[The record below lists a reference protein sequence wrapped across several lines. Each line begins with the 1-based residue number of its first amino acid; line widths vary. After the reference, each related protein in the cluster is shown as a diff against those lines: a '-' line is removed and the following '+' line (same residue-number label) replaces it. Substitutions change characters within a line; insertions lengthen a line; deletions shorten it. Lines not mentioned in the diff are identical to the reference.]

1 VISSRPPPNSPPV
14 ISAITNVTTLTNT
27 PTPPIPFIVGDVESS
42 ASSLKLK
49 SASSNPELLPTNN
62 IVFGGSGSNRTVT
75 LTPVAGQGGAAE
87 ITIFVSDGT
96 DGASNTFTLTVS
108 APGTYFVTLNAQ
120 GDGSFSPDLTGKPL
134 AAGKTYSVTAIPG
147 AGHKFSGW
155 KGSLHSS
162 RRILTFVLNSDMT
175 LEADFD
181 PGSVETDN
189 YTYNG
194 LFYETDDVRQNSS
207 GCFTVRTTTRGS
219 YTGRLKVNG
228 KQWPFS
234 GSFDAEGQGTAT
246 INRRTD
252 TTLTLA
258 FHIGAGDQSDQ
269 IFGTLTDGNWT
280 AVLSGDRA
288 LYNARNPAPY
298 AGTYTM
304 VLPGQDGNSSLPTG
318 DSYGSVRISTAGVI
332 LFSGTLGDGT
342 KFSQT
347 APISKDG
354 LWPFFAS
361 LYGNK
366 GSLLGWVTVA
376 NAPADQSDMSG
387 LVSWIKPT
395 GVPKARYYAGG
406 FTTETMVVG
415 SRYNKPGP
423 GTPIVSFASDL
434 ITFVGGDLGADF
446 SNALVFNGAKA
457 LNNSLN
463 RLTLTF
469 ALPNGTFTGM
479 VTDPSTGALMKYG
492 GAVLQK
498 FNRGSGSLLGGVQ
511 SSRVLLGYPQP
522 DQPGI

>member
-1 VISSRPPPNSPPV
+1 MISG
-14 ISAITNVTTLTNT
+14 IANVTTLTNT
-27 PTPPIPFIVGDVESS
+27 PTPPIPFVVGDAQSS
-42 ASSLKLK
+42 ASSLKLQ

-75 LTPVAGQGGAAE
+75 LTPVAGQGGSSDV
-87 ITIFVSDGT
+87 TIFVSDGT
-96 DGASNTFTLTVS
+96 DSSSSSFTLTVS

-120 GDGSFSPDLTGKPL
+120 GDGSFSPNLTGQPL
-134 AAGKTYSVTAIPG
+134 AAGQTYSVTAIPG
-147 AGHKFSGW
+147 KGHKFSGW

-162 RRILTFVLNSDMT
+162 HRVITFVLNSDIT

-181 PGSVETDN
+181 PGSVQPDN
-189 YTYNG
+189 NFTYNG
-194 LFYETDDVRQNSS
+194 LFYESDEVRQNSAGS
-207 GCFTVRTTTRGS
+207 FSIRTTTRGS

-234 GSFDAEGQGTAT
+234 GSFDSDGQAT
-246 INRRTD
+246 STIVRRGD
-252 TTLTLA
+252 TTLTLV
-258 FHIGAGDQSDQ
+258 FHIGADDQSDQ
-269 IFGTLTDGNWT
+269 VFGTLSDGNWT
-280 AVLSGDRA
+280 AQLSGDRA
-288 LYNARNPAPY
+288 VYSARNPAPY

-318 DSYGSVRISTAGVI
+318 DSYGAVKISTAGVA

-342 KFSQT
+342 KLSQT

-354 LWPFFAS
+354 LWPFFGS

-376 NAPADQSDMSG
+376 NAPADQSDLSG
-387 LVSWIKPT
+387 LVSWIKPA
-395 GVPKARYYAGG
+395 GVPKSRYYAGG
-406 FTTETMVVG
+406 FSTETMVVG

-423 GTPIVSFASDL
+423 GAPIASFGSDL
-434 ITFVGGDLGADF
+434 VTFVGGDLGADF
-446 SNALVFNGAKA
+446 SNLLVFNGAKA

-469 ALPNGTFTGM
+469 APANGTFTGT
-479 VTDPSTGALMKYG
+479 VTDPNTGVLMRYG

-498 FNRGSGSLLGGVQ
+498 FNHGSGSLLGGIQ
-511 SSRVLLGYPQP
+511 SSRVLLGYPRP
-522 DQPGI
+522 